1 VEADQKCTAHMMHT
15 HLMTSSASLSPADQ
29 PCACTTLRKASRA
42 VARLYES
49 HLAEAGLSATQFAI
63 LRALE
68 RRGTS
73 NLRPLADEL
82 VMERTSLYR
91 AIAPLERSGLVVVE
105 ADASDAR
112 ARRASLTT
120 AGFER
125 IAMALPHWQAAQRT
139 FIERFGAEE
148 YSGFIDGLRHAIAQV
163 EPARGGRTPAEAT
176 SDTRRPHDG

>member
-1 VEADQKCTAHMMHT
+1 MHT
-15 HLMTSSASLSPADQ
+15 HPMTSPTPFSPSDL

-42 VARLYES
+42 VARLYEG

-68 RRGTS
+68 RRGIS

-91 AIAPLERSGLVVVE
+91 AIAPLERSGLVVTE
-105 ADASDAR
+105 ADSSDAR
-112 ARRASLTT
+112 ARRASLTA
-120 AGFER
+120 AGRQR

-139 FIERFGAEE
+139 FIARFGVEH
-148 YSGFIDGLRHAIAQV
+148 YSGFIDELRHAIAQV
-163 EPARGGRTPAEAT
+163 ESAANGGAAGGPE
-176 SDTRRPHDG
+176 SLDGEDA

>member
-1 VEADQKCTAHMMHT
+1 MHT
-15 HLMTSSASLSPADQ
+15 HPMTPSAPLPPADL

-42 VARLYES
+42 VARLYEG

-68 RRGTS
+68 RSGTS

-91 AIAPLERSGLVVVE
+91 AVAPLERGGLVLIE

-112 ARRASLTT
+112 ARRASLTA
-120 AGFER
+120 AGHER
-125 IAMALPHWQAAQRT
+125 LAVALPHWQAAQLT
-139 FIERFGAEE
+139 FIERFGVDA
-148 YSGFIDGLRHAIAQV
+148 YGGFIDELRHAIAQLEV
-163 EPARGGRTPAEAT
+163 SAGRAGVAIA
-176 SDTRRPHDG
+176 DTAGAGNV

>member
-1 VEADQKCTAHMMHT
+1 MVVTPNGMMHT
-15 HLMTSSASLSPADQ
+15 HQMTSSTPLPPADL

-42 VARLYES
+42 VARLYEG

-91 AIAPLERSGLVVVE
+91 AITPLERSGLVATE
-105 ADASDAR
+105 AAAGDAR
-112 ARRASLTT
+112 ARRATLTDN
-120 AGFER
+120 GRER
-125 IAMALPHWQAAQRT
+125 IAAALPHWEAAQRA
-139 FIERFGAEE
+139 FIEGFGAGD
-148 YSGFIDGLRHAIAQV
+148 YGGFIDELRRAIAQV
-163 EPARGGRTPAEAT
+163 EPATRGRTSAGPDSPFGAN
-176 SDTRRPHDG
+176 R

>member
-1 VEADQKCTAHMMHT
+1 MTAT
-15 HLMTSSASLSPADQ
+15 TLLSPSDL

-42 VARLYES
+42 VARLYEG

-91 AIAPLERSGLVVVE
+91 AIAPLERSGLVVTE
-105 ADASDAR
+105 ADTGDAR
-112 ARRASLTT
+112 ARRATLTA
-120 AGFER
+120 AGHER
-125 IAMALPHWQAAQRT
+125 IAVALPHWEAAQRT
-139 FIERFGAEE
+139 FIEGFGTGD
-148 YSGFIDGLRHAIAQV
+148 YGGFIEELRHAIAQV
-163 EPARGGRTPAEAT
+163 EPKERGHGAAGPNPRGGAAA
-176 SDTRRPHDG
+176 

>member
-1 VEADQKCTAHMMHT
+1 MMHT
-15 HLMTSSASLSPADQ
+15 HLMTSPTPFSPADL

-42 VARLYES
+42 VARLYEG

-68 RRGTS
+68 RRVTS

-91 AIAPLERSGLVVVE
+91 AIAPLERSGLVVID
-105 ADASDAR
+105 ADSSDAR
-112 ARRASLTT
+112 ARRASLTA
-120 AGFER
+120 AGHER

-139 FIERFGAEE
+139 FIERFGVEG
-148 YSGFIDGLRHAIAQV
+148 YSGFIDVLRHVIARV
-163 EPARGGRTPAEAT
+163 EPARSGRTPAEPKPT
-176 SDTRRPHDG
+176 TRRPHDG

>member
-1 VEADQKCTAHMMHT
+1 MHT
-15 HLMTSSASLSPADQ
+15 HPMTSCAPFSPADL

-42 VARLYES
+42 VARLYEG

-91 AIAPLERSGLVVVE
+91 AIAPLERSGLVLIE

-112 ARRASLTT
+112 ARRASLTA
-120 AGFER
+120 AGHER
-125 IAMALPHWQAAQRT
+125 IAMALPHWRAAQRT
-139 FIERFGAEE
+139 FVERFGVAD
-148 YSGFIDGLRHAIAQV
+148 YSRFIDELRHATAQI
-163 EPARGGRTPAEAT
+163 EPAASGGAAGSLE
-176 SDTRRPHDG
+176 SIDGAGA